1 MDKLKLSMESLK
13 VETFEAVAIPEQ
25 CGTVRGNEMPVS
37 FPNTCADT
45 ECGRSF
51 CVSSPCA
58 C

>member
-1 MDKLKLSMESLK
+1 MNKLKLSMESLK
-13 VETFEAVAIPEQ
+13 VESFEAVEVPEER
-25 CGTVRGNEMPVS
+25 GTVAGNERVVS
-37 FPNTCADT
+37 YPNTCGDT